1 MIKPIFNTYNK
12 ANLILYP
19 LTGAVTGILIS
30 KSVVPLNPWQ
40 SALWVG
46 ALTSTTAIAEY
57 GFESLLK
64 LDENQFAK
72 VAFGVGVTAAIY
84 FSSLTT
90 NGVSLLG
97 RLSHEI
103 TNECMRTLLICS
115 LISYSLVAF
124 QQPQPINIKKTP
136 LQTPPSVKKTPT
148 PNIES
153 PPVSTT
159 NKLPE
164 KATVQKTTVQALYGD
179 IMLFPVEAIVN
190 AANEALLGGGG
201 IDGAIHAKAGNALY
215 NECEKIPLLKGSS
228 KDRIKTGDAVITS
241 SYKIQEDQPTI
252 KYVVHTAGPLSST
265 PNRKEILA
273 SAYRNSMAV
282 AMQKGVKSIAFPAIS
297 VGIFGYP
304 FEEAQKIAYQTV
316 RDFIEMH
323 PKAFDTVLFSYL
335 TSDID
340 EAKATVINATWKKT
354 F

>member
-1 MIKPIFNTYNK
+1 MIKPIFNSYNT

-19 LTGAVTGILIS
+19 LAGAVIGILIS
-30 KSVVPLNPWQ
+30 KSVVPLNH
-40 SALWVG
+40 SECALWLG
-46 ALTSTTAIAEY
+46 GLTSTTAMAEY
-57 GFESLLK
+57 GLESILQ
-64 LDENQFAK
+64 LDENRFAK
-72 VAFGVGVTAAIY
+72 VALAIGITAAIY
-84 FSSLTT
+84 FSSLTA
-90 NGVSLLG
+90 NGASLLG
-97 RLSHEI
+97 RLSNEI

-124 QQPQPINIKKTP
+124 QQPQPLNINKTP
-136 LQTPPSVKKTPT
+136 LQTPPTAKKTPK
-148 PNIES
+148 PNIDS

-164 KATVQKTTVQALYGD
+164 KATIQKTTVQALYGD

-190 AANEALLGGGG
+190 AANEILLGGGG
-201 IDGAIHAKAGNALY
+201 IDGAIHRKAGNALY

-228 KDRIKTGDAVITS
+228 IDRIKTGDAVITS

-252 KYVVHTAGPLSST
+252 KYIVHTAGPRDST

-273 SAYRNSMAV
+273 SAYCNSMAV
-282 AMQKGVKSIAFPAIS
+282 AMQKGVRSIAFPAIS
-297 VGIFGYP
+297 VGNFGYP